1 MAPVL
6 VAPLLMAA
14 ALLAACSPGA
24 EYPAVLDRPEPR
36 ADAPMS
42 PDQLKEVTNS
52 LISDRDHLSAE
63 AKPAAE
69 PVAPV
74 AQPTKQ
80 AGAPVRKRRKPA
92 PTDSTQAAGAAPN
105 P

>member
-1 MAPVL
+1 MVAVL
-6 VAPLLMAA
+6 
-14 ALLAACSPGA
+14 ALGAVIALPLAACAPGA

-63 AKPAAE
+63 AKPPAA
-69 PVAPV
+69 APPGKPT
-74 AQPTKQ
+74 AQ
-80 AGAPVRKRRKPA
+80 ASAPARKRNQPA
-92 PTDSTQAAGAAPN
+92 TTGSTQAAGAAPN

>member
-1 MAPVL
+1 L
-6 VAPLLMAA
+6 
-14 ALLAACSPGA
+14 ALLAAGAAVALPLAACAPGA

-63 AKPAAE
+63 AKPQADTPAAK
-69 PVAPV
+69 PTVQASSPARKHSRAATTGSAP
-74 AQPTKQ
+74 
-80 AGAPVRKRRKPA
+80 
-92 PTDSTQAAGAAPN
+92 AAGTSPQ